1 MNVVLYASRTCHHR
15 AILEE
20 WLEEAGLH
28 FDLLFAER
36 ASEVGARYGIRSSLT
51 LIVDD
56 AVRFAGMPSRREFLR
71 WAREAG
77 RSPSGSGRG

>member
-1 MNVVLYASRTCHHR
+1 MSVVLYVSRTCHHR

-20 WLEEAGLH
+20 WLEEAGLD
-28 FDLLFAER
+28 FDLVFAER
-36 ASEVGARYGIRSSLT
+36 APEVGAHHGIRSSPT

-77 RSPSGSGRG
+77 RSPSGSERG